1 MTNELVSAA
10 SQGLVKSVVLGAVK
24 RAPWCDRS
32 MYRTRSR
39 GAHAVNGPRSI

>member
-1 MTNELVSAA
+1 MTNELVGAA
-10 SQGLVKSVVLGAVK
+10 SQGLVKSVELGAVK
-24 RAPWCDRS
+24 GAPGCHRS